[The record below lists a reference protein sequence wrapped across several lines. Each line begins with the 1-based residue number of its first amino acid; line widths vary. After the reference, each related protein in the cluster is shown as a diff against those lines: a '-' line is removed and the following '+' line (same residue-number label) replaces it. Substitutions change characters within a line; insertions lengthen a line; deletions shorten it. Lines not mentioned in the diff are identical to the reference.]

1 MVMSLRTKLRC
12 YEKAGFFSRMRLLFP
27 ATVYL
32 FLSLVPALALDWY
45 RWRGPDLNG
54 ISKESGWLTQWPA
67 SGPKQLWKASVDTG
81 FSSMSVGDGRVYT
94 MGNQDGKETVWCLN
108 AATGAEIWRHTYDC
122 PVDPNLYEGGP
133 NATPTIDG
141 QRVYTLSRKGDLF
154 CFDAAAGKIL
164 WEKNIQTELDAKI
177 PGWGFSGSPLVEGD
191 LLVVNAGTH
200 GAAFDKIS
208 GKGIWSTGKEKAGF
222 ATPVPFDLGGR
233 RSVAIFAAKA
243 LVALDVKTGKELWR
257 FPWKTSYDINVADPI
272 ISGDQFFISSGYG
285 TGAGLIKL
293 SGGKPTAVWQNK
305 NMRNHFNGS
314 VLLGGNIYG
323 FDESVLKCLDWQ
335 SGAVKWSEKSLGKGS
350 LMAADGK
357 LIVLGEKGMLVVA
370 DASPAGFKPNSR
382 AQVLGGKC
390 WTTPVLS
397 NGKIYCRNAKGDLIC
412 LDVGGK

>member
-1 MVMSLRTKLRC
+1 MSLQTKLRC
-12 YEKAGFFSRMRLLFP
+12 YEKAGFFSRMKLLFP
-27 ATVYL
+27 SAICL
-32 FLSLVPALALDWY
+32 FLSLAPALALDWY

-67 SGPKQLWKASVDTG
+67 SGPKQLWKAAVGTG

-108 AATGAEIWRHTYDC
+108 ASTGAEIWRHTYDC

-141 QRVYTLSRKGDLF
+141 QRVYTLSRKGNLF

-177 PGWGFSGSPLVEGD
+177 PDWGFSGSPLVEGD

-200 GAAFDKIS
+200 GAAFDKTS
-208 GKGIWSTGKEKAGF
+208 GKGVWSTGKEKAGF

-243 LVALDVKTGKELWR
+243 LVALDVKTGKEQWR

-285 TGAGLIKL
+285 TGAGLIKV

-323 FDESVLKCLDWQ
+323 FDESELKCLDWQ

-357 LIVLGEKGMLVVA
+357 LILLGEKGMLVVA
-370 DASPAGFKPNSR
+370 DASPAGFKPISR

-397 NGKIYCRNAKGDLIC
+397 NGRIYCRNARGDLVC
-412 LDVGGK
+412 VDVSGK